1 LITNFSFDNFKNE
14 IYRMKIKY
22 MEFILE
28 HHL

>member
-1 LITNFSFDNFKNE
+1 
-14 IYRMKIKY
+14 MKIKY